1 MANDYRWGIPLA
13 AGSYCWWPCSP
24 AIGLAGMALLRGPA
38 RKLGLAFFVGCGAL
52 VVAYTLTEC
61 GRWIDFGYGPRYQ
74 LPCTVPMA
82 VGTGVVLSRI
92 GCAFWQSVGS
102 ARGWLASFMQR
113 WRQVGPVVLS
123 FGGTLAGVLFIA
135 PLVYPYTRDDVIRR
149 NWVRIAV
156 ADARVHRAV
165 VFADG
170 ASGIDVHDLN
180 VNLPLALYP
189 DQDVLFAIDAG
200 DDSVRCVRET
210 YPDRALYRAV
220 RGHPARIVPLVAPA
234 EAASEG
240 AQAERHD

>member
-1 MANDYRWGIPLA
+1 
-13 AGSYCWWPCSP
+13 
-24 AIGLAGMALLRGPA
+24 
-38 RKLGLAFFVGCGAL
+38 
-52 VVAYTLTEC
+52 
-61 GRWIDFGYGPRYQ
+61 
-74 LPCTVPMA
+74 
-82 VGTGVVLSRI
+82 
-92 GCAFWQSVGS
+92 
-102 ARGWLASFMQR
+102 MQR

-156 ADARVHRAV
+156 ADAQVHQAV

-170 ASGIDVHDLN
+170 APGIDVHDLN

-200 DDSVRCVRET
+200 NDSVRCVRET

-220 RGHPARIVPLVAPA
+220 RGNPARIVPLVAPA
-234 EAASEG
+234 EPASEG
-240 AQAERHD
+240 ARAERHD